1 MVWKRIKQGSQAGCF
16 SVANKKEAECG
27 PISVALAVKL
37 CFSAEEEKAVFEK
50 LVDVRRDLVDS
61 LKRNDLVDFESKK
74 DYIVGRKVVLF
85 TINLT

>member
-1 MVWKRIKQGSQAGCF
+1 M
-16 SVANKKEAECG
+16 
-27 PISVALAVKL
+27 
-37 CFSAEEEKAVFEK
+37 FEK

>member
-1 MVWKRIKQGSQAGCF
+1 MSQAGC
-16 SVANKKEAECG
+16 VNVVTQKEAECG

-37 CFSAEEEKAVFEK
+37 CFSAEEEKTVFEK

-74 DYIVGRKVVLF
+74 RLLRWQKGGFIHNQKRFILYF
-85 TINLT
+85 SLT